1 MMLLSTLLLASDC
14 ATQAMYFGRYVEVG
28 VEAPPVWR
36 VASSCI
42 DGSLPQTLHAI
53 QGEQLIPIG
62 DPGDRGL
69 RPFGDG
75 MQIAFQGEWR
85 ERITGFI
92 LAAPETAPREFVRL
106 DPVTQ
111 SEATEVESLAASV
124 AVRGGTQAWRTKQ
137 NVSIQATMSVLG
149 SPPEDELVRLRILAA
164 GFDRFYMEI
173 FERPNEGPLRVG
185 GAGLKWYEDH
195 FYRGE
200 RLALA
205 PAKRQ
210 SLRLLHP
217 AIWLGDWSA
226 LIHHAGPVVSE
237 EKSKEQS
244 IATFTGMVQHLG
256 PVEFAIDR
264 SQSSFQSAKWSDSD
278 EVAYTQIRWEGM
290 QTVGGVR
297 FPKALILNISE
308 RENDGVRIEFQS
320 VTFDVVIK
328 GEPFA
333 LLREGESPPP
343 EPDPF
348 GEEGE

>member
-1 MMLLSTLLLASDC
+1 MLATFLFASDC

-42 DGSLPQTLHAI
+42 DGDLPKALHAV

-62 DPGDRGL
+62 ESGERGL
-69 RPFGDG
+69 RSFGPE

-85 ERITGFI
+85 ERITGFF
-92 LAAPETAPREFVRL
+92 LVGEGQSPREFVRL

-111 SEATEVESLAASV
+111 SESTEIESFAASV
-124 AVRGGTQAWRTKQ
+124 AVRGGSQAWRTKQ
-137 NVSIQATMSVLG
+137 NVSIRGVMSLQG
-149 SPPEDELVRLRILAA
+149 SSPEDQPVPVRILAA

-173 FERPNEGPLRVG
+173 QEDPSSGPLRIG
-185 GAGLKWYEDH
+185 GAGLKWYQDH

-200 RLALA
+200 RQPVDPAL
-205 PAKRQ
+205 RQ
-210 SLRLLHP
+210 TYRLLHP

-226 LIHHAGPVVSE
+226 LIHHVGPVVLQESPE
-237 EKSKEQS
+237 GDSTS
-244 IATFTGMVQHLG
+244 TFSGMVQHLG
-256 PVEFAIDR
+256 PVEFTFDR
-264 SQSSFQSAKWSDSD
+264 SNSSFHSARWKDS
-278 EVAYTQIRWEGM
+278 EGLEFTQICWEGL
-290 QTVGGVR
+290 QIVQGVR
-297 FPKALILNISE
+297 LPKALLLNLSE
-308 RENDGVRIEFQS
+308 KENDGVRIDFQS
-320 VTFDVVIK
+320 VTFDVEIK

-348 GEEGE
+348 GKEGE